1 MLADVLKLEGPA
13 VPERRVPEP
22 VLQLAETLS
31 RVKNT
36 IGLVEMDINLSDKV
50 YTIIESQWEKA

>member
-1 MLADVLKLEGPA
+1 MRIPLE
-13 VPERRVPEP
+13 
-22 VLQLAETLS
+22 LAETLS

-50 YTIIESQWEKA
+50 YTIIEAQWEKP